1 MVAVSGQF
9 KIDRASPLP
18 VYAQL
23 ADQIRLLVRR
33 GALSPGDPL
42 PTVRELAVALGINAN
57 TVTRV
62 YRDLQQEGLLR
73 LERGLGTFVQAL
85 QREPTLVDRDYQ
97 RIVKRTRSWW
107 RSVESPGSQRASS
120 RNSWTVSGRRP
131 IVKGRGNPIANLI
144 VLATAIL
151 RIS

>member
-1 MVAVSGQF
+1 MPGRF

-18 VYAQL
+18 VYVQL
-23 ADQIRLLVRR
+23 AEQIRLLVRR

-42 PTVRELAVALGINAN
+42 PTVRERAVALGINAN

-73 LERGLGTFVQAL
+73 LERGLGTFVQAQ

-97 RIVKRTRSWW
+97 RIVQRTRELVALCRKS
-107 RSVESPGSQRASS
+107 GL
-120 RNSWTVSGRRP
+120 TVRE
-131 IVKGRGNPIANLI
+131 
-144 VLATAIL
+144 LAQL
-151 RIS
+151 VDGVWKEVDREG

>member
-1 MVAVSGQF
+1 MPGRF

-18 VYAQL
+18 VYVQL
-23 ADQIRLLVRR
+23 AEQIRLLVRR

-73 LERGLGTFVQAL
+73 LERGLGTFVQPQ
-85 QREPTLVDRDYQ
+85 QREATLVDRDYQ
-97 RIVKRTRSWW
+97 RIVKRTRELVALC
-107 RSVESPGSQRASS
+107 RESGLTARE
-120 RNSWTVSGRRP
+120 
-131 IVKGRGNPIANLI
+131 
-144 VLATAIL
+144 LAQL
-151 RIS
+151 VDGVWKEVDREG

>member
-1 MVAVSGQF
+1 VPRRF

-18 VYAQL
+18 VYVQL
-23 ADQIRLLVRR
+23 AEQIRLLVRR

-42 PTVRELAVALGINAN
+42 PTVRELAVSLGINAN

-73 LERGLGTFVQAL
+73 LERGLGTFVQAQ

-97 RIVKRTRSWW
+97 RIVKRTRELVALC
-107 RSVESPGSQRASS
+107 RESGLTARE
-120 RNSWTVSGRRP
+120 
-131 IVKGRGNPIANLI
+131 
-144 VLATAIL
+144 LAQL
-151 RIS
+151 VDGVWKEVDRER

>member
-1 MVAVSGQF
+1 MPGRF

-18 VYAQL
+18 VYVQL
-23 ADQIRLLVRR
+23 AEQIRLLVRR

-73 LERGLGTFVQAL
+73 LERGLGTFVHAQ

-97 RIVKRTRSWW
+97 RIVQRTRELVALCRKS
-107 RSVESPGSQRASS
+107 GL
-120 RNSWTVSGRRP
+120 TVRE
-131 IVKGRGNPIANLI
+131 
-144 VLATAIL
+144 LAQL
-151 RIS
+151 VDGVWKEVDREG